1 MPKKPAVLAPLSELY
16 QTALNS
22 CFAVWPILLI
32 RMVYLFLCLMFV
44 LGGTLICFMPLLKN
58 LFDHWND
65 LGEGNLKSWMS
76 EIDWMGYFGDFH
88 NLIMAALLTAI
99 GITLGG
105 FFWAFFDAAVYSE
118 IHRNQKTGKA
128 FSLKSFLEGGIQKMI
143 PMVGLKCAWVLVGLG
158 MVFVLCFAGVLGVF
172 IAKFLPWW
180 IGLML
185 AFPAGLIMVF
195 ISVVIL
201 TALSLSAAFL
211 VDGHGIWDSIKA
223 GIDRAVQHKGRAM
236 GAVLL
241 LGLVYMIFFLAFTG
255 VFTVL
260 AMIPLIGILFGIVKF
275 FVTSLLAIGINIY
288 MSSLSVAIQL
298 EPKEVR

>member
-32 RMVYLFLCLMFV
+32 RVVYLFLCLMFV
-44 LGGTLICFMPLLKN
+44 LGGTLICFMPLFRN
-58 LFDHWND
+58 VFDRWND

-76 EIDWMGYFGDFH
+76 EIDWMSYFGDFH
-88 NLIMAALLTAI
+88 NLLMAALLTAI

-118 IHRNQKTGKA
+118 IHRNQKTGKV
-128 FSLKSFLEGGIQKMI
+128 FSLRSFFEGGIQKMI
-143 PMVGLKCAWVLVGLG
+143 PMVGLKCAWILVALG
-158 MVFVLCFAGVLGVF
+158 MVFVLSFIGVLGAF
-172 IAKFLPWW
+172 IGKFLPWW
-180 IGLML
+180 IDLLL
-185 AFPAGLIMVF
+185 ALPAGLIMVF

-236 GAVLL
+236 WAVLL
-241 LGLVYMIFFLAFTG
+241 LGLAYMIFFLAFTG

-260 AMIPLIGILFGIVKF
+260 AMIPLIGILFGIFKF
-275 FVTSLLAIGINIY
+275 FVTSILAIGINIY